1 MSNKQCFILAMF
13 NNDSEA
19 TKALVTKV
27 NQLVKENPEEAYN
40 YLLEE
45 HLTPKACL
53 GVREYLETNS
63 TVVQIIPY
71 VVLHKDDLISNYRR
85 NKGVGESR
93 LVGKVSVGWGGH
105 VDTSM
110 PYTHTNPAIYSQ
122 LIKEAI
128 ERELTEELI
137 LPVETNL
144 EALVFRGLIYL
155 DTSPVDIVHL
165 GLVFTLP
172 VLPTASKETE
182 LEFLDLADKAT
193 LLARTDLENWTRY
206 TLEELM

>member
-128 ERELTEELI
+128 ERELAEELI

-155 DTSPVDIVHL
+155 DSSPVDIVHL

>member
-155 DTSPVDIVHL
+155 DSSPVDIVHL

>member
-19 TKALVTKV
+19 TKKLVAEV
-27 NQLVKENPEEAYN
+27 NQLVKEKPDEAYS

-53 GVREYLETNS
+53 GVREYLETND

-71 VVLHKDDLISNYRR
+71 VILHKDELISNYRR

-110 PYTHTNPAIYSQ
+110 PYTHTNSAIFSQ

-128 ERELTEELI
+128 KRELEEELI

-144 EALVFRGLIYL
+144 KALVFKGLIYL
-155 DTSPVDIVHL
+155 DTSPVNAVHL

-193 LLARTDLENWTRY
+193 LLARTDLEDWTRY
-206 TLEELM
+206 TLEELL